1 MTGAWEKLSVGQSN
15 MRTYLSLP
23 EAKPA
28 PAIIVVQGQ
37 TGVDDFVKFSDLRSR
52 VQTVSSVATRAQS
65 LALTDMSRLVLD
77 RQTGE
82 ERRSEMKRSF
92 DFPSSRLFLRVGREL
107 VLILLAALFVPYPL
121 HAQALKK
128 VPFPFSPIGI
138 NCLPWFVAKDAR
150 IFDKYGI
157 AFDPVFI
164 GASSALFNAMLS
176 GAADFAGSGGPSVIS
191 NILQG
196 GDVIHITA
204 MVPRFTQSI
213 MVKAEIKKPEDMAGK
228 RIGVSRLGTVTH
240 FALQTFLDG
249 HGIKNVTILQMGGQP
264 EAFAGL
270 SRGSVDGAVF
280 SPPYNFQLK
289 RQGYNEIASPND
301 LAKLTPFITNGIVA
315 RRSVAERDKDTVIKI
330 IKGTAEAIKM
340 IQTDAELTKKMMGK
354 WMPMKDPDLVEQ
366 SYRFATENYS
376 KEGFVPEAALRGM
389 VKQMVQSNLI
399 EAKAAANTP
408 VTAYYDNRYVEEVKR
423 SGFFDQL
430 WK

>member
-1 MTGAWEKLSVGQSN
+1 
-15 MRTYLSLP
+15 MRHS
-23 EAKPA
+23 
-28 PAIIVVQGQ
+28 I
-37 TGVDDFVKFSDLRSR
+37 
-52 VQTVSSVATRAQS
+52 
-65 LALTDMSRLVLD
+65 
-77 RQTGE
+77 
-82 ERRSEMKRSF
+82 
-92 DFPSSRLFLRVGREL
+92 DFPSSYRSLRVCRRL
-107 VLILLAALFVPYPL
+107 ALILVVALLVPSPVL
-121 HAQALKK
+121 AQALKK
-128 VPFPFSPIGI
+128 VPFPFSPIGL

-150 IFDKYGI
+150 IFEKHGI
-157 AFDPVFI
+157 EFDPVFI

-176 GAADFAGSGGPSVIS
+176 GAADFAGSGGPAVIS

-213 MVKAEIKKPEDMAGK
+213 MVKADIKKPEDMANK
-228 RIGVSRLGTVTH
+228 KIGVSRLGTVTH
-240 FALQTFLDG
+240 FALQTLLDG

-289 RQGYNEIASPND
+289 KQGYNELASPSD

-315 RRSVAERDKDTVIKI
+315 RRSVAEKDKDTVIKV
-330 IKGTAEAIKM
+330 IKGTAEAIKI
-340 IQTDAELTKKMMGK
+340 IQTDREFTKKVMSK
-354 WMPMKDPDLVEQ
+354 WMPMKDADLAEQ

-376 KEGFVPEAALRGM
+376 KEGIVPEPALRGM

-399 EAKAAANTP
+399 DAKAAASTP

-430 WK
+430 WR